1 MKTADLPDQKA
12 AEEDEPSNYT
22 MWLLRMKRLPPLSPE
37 GSQFE
42 FNIRQGNFNHADVV
56 GENFSQYLQD
66 GMPGLEEVFG
76 EEEANSY
83 RRKIEVFR
91 RGDYKELHDML
102 LPGGIW
108 DPPDQWAVGETDTSR
123 YPMAICTSGAVTM
136 EKLLR
141 DIRGLV
147 KSSTTEVNKITTP
160 SSEGARVREQMT
172 CSSDSGDESS
182 SYLSSSDMDDD
193 SLQYSD
199 YESDEEQGDSGLK
212 EKSLAELFPDQRFRD
227 DI

>member
-1 MKTADLPDQKA
+1 MKTADLPDRKA

-22 MWLLRMKRLPPLSPE
+22 LWLCRMKRLPPLSPE

-42 FNIRQGNFNHADVV
+42 SNIRQGNFNHADVV
-56 GENFSQYLQD
+56 GENFSRYLQD

-76 EEEANSY
+76 EEEANSF

-108 DPPDQWAVGETDTSR
+108 DPPDQWAVGETDTPR

-136 EKLLR
+136 EQLR
-141 DIRGLV
+141 SARRSAMEAS
-147 KSSTTEVNKITTP
+147 KTTRP
-160 SSEGARVREQMT
+160 SSEGLRVREQLLY
-172 CSSDSGDESS
+172 SSDSGDESS
-182 SYLSSSDMDDD
+182 SYLTSSDMDDD

-199 YESDEEQGDSGLK
+199 YESDGEQGDSGLK
-212 EKSLAELFPDQRFRD
+212 EKSLTELFPYHQRFRD